1 MAIRLLVL
9 DVDGVL
15 TDGTFVLSGEGEQGE
30 LKAFHARDGLGLRF
44 LMDAGIQVAFLTGR
58 SSVVV
63 ARRARELGIAHV
75 IQGRS
80 DKVKAMDE
88 LREELGLERD
98 EIAFM
103 GDDLVDVP
111 AMRAAGLGA
120 APADAQPD
128 TRAAATWVAQSNGG
142 RGAVRELCEHILAE
156 QGLWETV
163 RARFCD

>member
-30 LKAFHARDGLGLRF
+30 LKAFHSRDGLGLRF

-58 SSVVV
+58 SSAVV
-63 ARRARELGIAHV
+63 ARRGRELGVPHV

-80 DKVKAMDE
+80 DKVTAMDE
-88 LREELGLERD
+88 LREELGLRRD
-98 EIAFM
+98 EIAYM

-156 QGLWETV
+156 QGLWEKV